1 MAIRTYIEDG
11 KKYYEIYVHVHDSRG
26 ERVQRKR
33 KGIETLRKAEQVEFE
48 LKRELLN
55 LKEEQIPYRWSEWLN
70 RCLQRIKISQAISTF
85 ENYDKILNKWVTPRW
100 GNLELREITKTQ
112 VYTLIYEEHDSKYT
126 PHTKKT
132 LLKMI
137 RRIFQMAVEDG
148 LIDRNPCMGVQV
160 RVPEVD
166 QKVLT
171 NTEVEVFLKMAK
183 QTNHRFFPIWFTAL
197 KTGCRSGELM
207 ALGWNDIDFE
217 GMTISVSKQWTSKA
231 GYTTTKTQR
240 SRIVPMSDDL
250 AQFLKELK
258 LKRGSD
264 GQFVL
269 PHFREW
275 ENGEQAKIT
284 REFCAA
290 VGITPVKFH
299 DLRATFITNLLS
311 RGVPLAQVMAVV
323 GHNQL
328 KTTNGYLRKAGVE
341 VRGVTDKLGYAMPE
355 DIQGAKVLS
364 LVRKK

>member
-1 MAIRTYIEDG
+1 
-11 KKYYEIYVHVHDSRG
+11 
-26 ERVQRKR
+26 
-33 KGIETLRKAEQVEFE
+33 
-48 LKRELLN
+48 
-55 LKEEQIPYRWSEWLN
+55 
-70 RCLQRIKISQAISTF
+70 
-85 ENYDKILNKWVTPRW
+85 
-100 GNLELREITKTQ
+100 
-112 VYTLIYEEHDSKYT
+112 
-126 PHTKKT
+126 
-132 LLKMI
+132 
-137 RRIFQMAVEDG
+137 
-148 LIDRNPCMGVQV
+148 
-160 RVPEVD
+160 
-166 QKVLT
+166 
-171 NTEVEVFLKMAK
+171 
-183 QTNHRFFPIWFTAL
+183 
-197 KTGCRSGELM
+197 M